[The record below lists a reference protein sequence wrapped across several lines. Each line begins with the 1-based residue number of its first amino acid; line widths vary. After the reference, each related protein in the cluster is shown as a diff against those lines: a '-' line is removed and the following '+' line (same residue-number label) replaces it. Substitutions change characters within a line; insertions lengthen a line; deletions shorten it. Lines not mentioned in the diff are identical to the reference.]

1 MFQVNDGPVIS
12 ETYTGTIP
20 AGETVSFTF
29 NQTIDMSAV
38 GGYIIT
44 VTVSING
51 DEIKGFS
58 IQGYMNS
65 EKFKKHLEELEN
77 YLIHVKN
84 QESHIKVIENEKKKL
99 SDMYFPNKNSSHE
112 IFNTSNI

>member
-1 MFQVNDGPVIS
+1 MKEKENILKLKDSIENLTLFHQIEILKILKKYDHVILNENKNGVFINLTQIGS
-12 ETYTGTIP
+12 E
-20 AGETVSFTF
+20 
-29 NQTIDMSAV
+29 
-38 GGYIIT
+38 II
-44 VTVSING
+44 
-51 DEIKGFS
+51 
-58 IQGYMNS
+58 
-65 EKFKKHLEELEN
+65 EELEN